1 MSPALRNPPAV
12 PAVTAVTA
20 VTDSSGTDDDAR
32 LVHDLA
38 VIAASTATARRR
50 RQLRDAALGLLGIAL
65 FVLAW
70 EGVKRLGGPD
80 STVLGWRMP
89 MSTDDASMPH
99 LWTVLQRLSEPEVR
113 GNGRTV
119 FAAVASGMWF
129 SFRLAIAGFVVGV
142 FVGLALAIVM
152 QRFKFVERAWSPYVV
167 LSQTVPLIALAPLIV
182 GLVGQIKIGGVQGKP
197 WMSVAAMSAYLS
209 FFPVA
214 VGALRGLQSPQP
226 QSLELMQSFA
236 ASSRQTLFKLRFP
249 AAIAYLLPAL
259 KLAAAASI
267 VGAIVAEIS
276 SGMAGGIGR
285 LILDYFQKATGDP
298 ARVFTAFLGAAA
310 LGLIVASL
318 INALEKLL
326 LRNRPKVEAA

>member
-1 MSPALRNPPAV
+1 MVTDVSPAPAG
-12 PAVTAVTA
+12 AADATRLGADAITA
-20 VTDSSGTDDDAR
+20 S
-32 LVHDLA
+32 LA
-38 VIAASTATARRR
+38 AASAEVTRAKRR
-50 RQLRDAALGLLGIAL
+50 RQMRDAALGVVGVAL
-65 FVLAW
+65 FVIAW
-70 EGVKRLGGPD
+70 QGVKALGGPD
-80 STVLGWRMP
+80 STFLGWRMP
-89 MSTDDASMPH
+89 ISTDDASMPH
-99 LWTVLQRLSEPEVR
+99 LWTVLRRFAEPEVR

-129 SFRLAIAGFVVGV
+129 SFRLAIAGFVIGV
-142 FVGLALAIVM
+142 CIGLLLAIVM
-152 QRFKFVERAWSPYVV
+152 QRFKLVERAWSPYVV

-182 GLVGQIKIGGVQGKP
+182 GLVGQIKIGGFQGRP

-214 VGALRGLQSPQP
+214 VGALRGLQSPKP
-226 QSLELMQSFA
+226 HSLELMHSYA
-236 ASSRQTLFKLRFP
+236 ASSWQTLLKLRFP
-249 AAIAYLLPAL
+249 SAVAYLLPAL

-310 LGLIVASL
+310 LGLIVAALISL
-318 INALEKLL
+318 LEKVL
-326 LRNRPKVEAA
+326 LRNRPKAELA

>member
-1 MSPALRNPPAV
+1 MVADVPPVLPGADDVVRSGAAALAAAV
-12 PAVTAVTA
+12 
-20 VTDSSGTDDDAR
+20 DATR
-32 LVHDLA
+32 
-38 VIAASTATARRR
+38 ARRR
-50 RQLRDAALGLLGIAL
+50 RQMRDVGLGVLGVAV

-70 EGVKRLGGPD
+70 QGVKALGGAD
-80 STVLGWRMP
+80 STVFGWRMP
-89 MSTDDASMPH
+89 ISTDDASMPH
-99 LWTVLQRLSEPEVR
+99 LWTVLRRFAEPEVR

-119 FAAVASGMWF
+119 FAAVVSGMWF
-129 SFRLAIAGFVVGV
+129 SFRLAIAGFVIGV
-142 FVGLALAIVM
+142 VVGLLLAVVM
-152 QRFKFVERAWSPYVV
+152 QRFTILERAWSPYVV

-182 GLVGQIKIGGVQGKP
+182 GLVGQIRIGGFQGRP

-214 VGALRGLQSPQP
+214 VGALRGLQSPKP
-226 QSLELMQSFA
+226 HSLELMHSYA
-236 ASSRQTLFKLRFP
+236 ASSWQTLVKLRFP
-249 AAIAYLLPAL
+249 AAVAYLLPAL

-310 LGLIVASL
+310 LGLIVAAL
-318 INALEKLL
+318 IALLEKFL
-326 LRNRPKVEAA
+326 LRNRPKAELA

>member
-1 MSPALRNPPAV
+1 MSGVASFSSNEPGAV
-12 PAVTAVTA
+12 A
-20 VTDSSGTDDDAR
+20 SGYADESR
-32 LVHDLA
+32 ELA
-38 VIAASTATARRR
+38 AATAQARRKK
-50 RQLRDAALGLLGIAL
+50 QVRDALLGLLGVAF
-65 FVLAW
+65 FVVAW
-70 EGVKRLGGPD
+70 QGIKAMGGAD
-80 STVLGWRMP
+80 STVFGWRMP

-99 LWTVLQRLSEPEVR
+99 LWTVLRRFAEPEVR

-119 FAAVASGMWF
+119 FASVASGMWF
-129 SFRLAIAGFVVGV
+129 SFRLAIAGFIIGVVVGLL
-142 FVGLALAIVM
+142 LAVVM
-152 QRFKFVERAWSPYVV
+152 QRFKIVERAWSPYVV

-182 GLVGQIKIGGVQGKP
+182 GLVGQIKIGGFQGRP

-226 QSLELMQSFA
+226 HSIELMHSYA
-236 ASSRQTLFKLRFP
+236 ASSWQTLLKLRFP
-249 AAIAYLLPAL
+249 AAVAYLLPAL

-310 LGLIVASL
+310 LGLIVAAL
-318 INALEKLL
+318 IALLEKFL
-326 LRNRPKVEAA
+326 LRNRPKAELA

>member
-1 MSPALRNPPAV
+1 M
-12 PAVTAVTA
+12 VTAMENQRVA
-20 VTDSSGTDDDAR
+20 
-32 LVHDLA
+32 HELA
-38 VIAASTATARRR
+38 VIAALAAKTRRR
-50 RQLRDAALGLLGIAL
+50 KQIRDIALGFVGIAL

-70 EGVKRLGGPD
+70 EGIKAFGGVD
-80 STVLGWRMP
+80 STVAGWRMP
-89 MSTDDASMPH
+89 ISTDDASMPH
-99 LWTVLQRLSEPEVR
+99 LWTVLQRFTEPEVR

-119 FAAVASGMWF
+119 FAAVVAGMWF
-129 SFRLAIAGFVVGV
+129 SFRLAIAGFVIGV
-142 FVGLALAIVM
+142 LVGLALAVIM
-152 QRFKFVERAWSPYVV
+152 QRFKIVERAWSPYVV

-182 GLVGQIKIGGVQGKP
+182 GLVGQIRIGGVQGKS

-214 VGALRGLQSPQP
+214 VGALRGLQSPKP

-236 ASSRQTLFKLRFP
+236 ASSRQTLLKLRFP
-249 AAIAYLLPAL
+249 AAVAYLLPAL
-259 KLAAAASI
+259 KLAAAGSI

-310 LGLIVASL
+310 LGLIVAAL
-318 INALEKLL
+318 IAGLEKFL
-326 LRNRPKVEAA
+326 LRNRPKGELA

>member
-1 MSPALRNPPAV
+1 MSEFSPPSSTPAD
-12 PAVTAVTA
+12 T
-20 VTDSSGTDDDAR
+20 
-32 LVHDLA
+32 LA
-38 VIAASTATARRR
+38 VGAADELRAIAAAAAQTRRNKQIR
-50 RQLRDAALGLLGIAL
+50 NAALGLVGVAL
-65 FVLAW
+65 FVIAW
-70 EGVKRLGGPD
+70 QGIKALGGAD
-80 STVLGWRMP
+80 STFLGWRMP
-89 MSTDDASMPH
+89 ISTDDASMPH
-99 LWTVLQRLSEPEVR
+99 LWTVLRRFGEPEVR

-119 FAAVASGMWF
+119 FAAVVSGMWF
-129 SFRLAIAGFVVGV
+129 SFRLAIAGFMIGV
-142 FVGLALAIVM
+142 IVGLLLAVVM
-152 QRFKFVERAWSPYVV
+152 QRFTILERAWSPYVV

-182 GLVGQIKIGGVQGKP
+182 GLVGQIKIGGFQGRP

-226 QSLELMQSFA
+226 HSLELMHSYA
-236 ASSRQTLFKLRFP
+236 ASSWQTLIKLRFP

-310 LGLIVASL
+310 LGLIVATL
-318 INALEKLL
+318 IALLEKFL
-326 LRNRPKVEAA
+326 LRNRPKAEPA